1 MLVDHQ
7 PFTCRAE
14 GSLGHGPGGPGADD
28 IGSQGSG
35 SVIGVIVDLLVI
47 FCRPRHATGRSGT
60 RVTVCESRRAALF
73 WAQNGSREV
82 RTRANAPDAP
92 FPPIR
97 SMYAVQNSH
106 GRDGERVGGR
116 S

>member
-1 MLVDHQ
+1 MQVGHQ

-28 IGSQGSG
+28 IGPQGSG

-82 RTRANAPDAP
+82 RTRANAAESA
-92 FPPIR
+92 FPLVG
-97 SMYAVQNSH
+97 SMCAVQNSH
-106 GRDGERVGGR
+106 GRHGERVGDR

>member
-14 GSLGHGPGGPGADD
+14 GSLGHGPGGPRADD
-28 IGSQGSG
+28 IGPQGSG

-47 FCRPRHATGRSGT
+47 FCRPHRATGRSGT